1 MSKLSFSNPYLPT
14 EPDFKNLSKT
24 PGNIKQ
30 MMDAELKPVGRVYLR
45 DTGAT
50 CIDVSGVA
58 VERVKRYSIMDY
70 NQGKSLLESAA
81 IDISNSAVQQ
91 SSVKCAKVT
100 IEERDIGS
108 KSKTRENTQ
117 YVALDEILQ
126 ARPTIFK
133 NQKKPVFVNEG
144 FVSMENMN
152 AGQRAFIGAATVIA
166 LYLYFKVV
174 EK

>member
-1 MSKLSFSNPYLPT
+1 
-14 EPDFKNLSKT
+14 
-24 PGNIKQ
+24 
-30 MMDAELKPVGRVYLR
+30 
-45 DTGAT
+45 
-50 CIDVSGVA
+50 
-58 VERVKRYSIMDY
+58 
-70 NQGKSLLESAA
+70 LLESAA